1 MQNIIKIK
9 DLAKSRIKEFI
20 DTKNKWYY
28 WHKTYVDW
36 IDDEWQE
43 VKDEIK
49 PNNSVYLEDEL
60 WDVFWDYMC
69 LLNSLEQEGLISSQ
83 EKVFERC
90 YKKFSERIQAVRQS
104 IPWQDW
110 IWKQVKEKQNLKKSK
125 EHKEKHWN

>member
-9 DLAKSRIKEFI
+9 ELAKSRIQEFI

-43 VKDEIK
+43 AKEEIK
-49 PNNSVYLEDEL
+49 PNNTVYLEDEL

-69 LLNSLEQEGLISSQ
+69 LLNSLEQEWLISSQ

-90 YKKFSERIQAVRQS
+90 YKKFSERIWAVRQS

-110 IWKQVKEKQNLKKSK
+110 IWKKIKEKQNLEKAK

>member
-9 DLAKSRIKEFI
+9 ELAKSRIQEFI

-43 VKDEIK
+43 AKEEIK
-49 PNNSVYLEDEL
+49 PNNTVYLEDEL

-69 LLNSLEQEGLISSQ
+69 LLNSLEQEWLISSQ

-90 YKKFSERIQAVRQS
+90 YLKFSERIWAVRKS
-104 IPWQDW
+104 IPWQDN
-110 IWKQVKEKQNLKKSK
+110 IWKKIKEKQNLEKAK

>member
-1 MQNIIKIK
+1 MKNIIKIQE
-9 DLAKSRIKEFI
+9 LAKSRIQEFI
-20 DTKNKWYY
+20 DTKNKWYEG
-28 WHKTYVDW
+28 HITYVNW

-49 PNNSVYLEDEL
+49 PNNSIYLEDEL

-69 LLNSLEQEGLISSQ
+69 LLNSLEQEWLISSQ

-90 YKKFSERIQAVRQS
+90 YTKFSERIWAVRKS
-104 IPWQDW
+104 IPWQDD
-110 IWKQVKEKQNLKKSK
+110 IWKKIKDKQNLEKKK